1 MYIYVYACVVTHYIT
16 LPHNPN
22 RTPPPTKTK
31 QGLLQKY
38 EGAAAGEGSSLDAA
52 KAAAAT
58 GASTGEGIK
67 KTN

>member
-1 MYIYVYACVVTHYIT
+1 MYVYVYVYIYVYACVVTHH
-16 LPHNPN
+16 LN
-22 RTPPPTKTK
+22 PPPPNHNQ